1 MTVGRAVPGRGGDV
15 TDTAGPP
22 SGDDGRGA
30 ARIPAAAAADSVNSV
45 DSVAAA
51 RSRERARGN
60 ALRAG
65 GALLA
70 AGLLVLAV
78 IASLAVGSK
87 AIPFG
92 DVVRLL
98 LHPDNSD
105 AAHVIQ
111 ELRVPRTLL
120 GLGVGASLALA
131 GALMQALTRNPLADP
146 GILGVEAGAVIA
158 IAAAI
163 GLFGLHGLGEFVWF
177 SFAGSA
183 ITAVVVYLIGSS
195 GRTGATPVRLAL
207 AGTAVSAALA
217 ASTQAFV
224 LTDPKAFEQ
233 YRYWGTGALS
243 GHDLAV
249 AVKVAPFMLAGLV
262 IAMSLGKSLNAIALG
277 DDMGQ
282 ALGVRPG
289 RTRALGVVAVTLLC
303 GAATAAVGPIGFVGL
318 VVAQAARL
326 VVGQDN
332 RWVLLYSLLLGPVLL
347 LVADIVGR
355 LVLWPAELEAGVV
368 TAFIGMPVFL
378 ALVRRRRIAQL

>member
-1 MTVGRAVPGRGGDV
+1 MTAVRSAV
-15 TDTAGPP
+15 
-22 SGDDGRGA
+22 
-30 ARIPAAAAADSVNSV
+30 
-45 DSVAAA
+45 
-51 RSRERARGN
+51 RSRGRARGN

-70 AGLLVLAV
+70 AALLALAV
-78 IASLAVGSK
+78 IGSLAIGSK
-87 AIPFG
+87 AIPAG

-98 LHPDNSD
+98 LHPDTSD

-111 ELRVPRTLL
+111 DLRVPRTLL
-120 GLGVGASLALA
+120 GIGAGASLALA

-146 GILGVEAGAVIA
+146 GVLGVEAGAVIA
-158 IAAAI
+158 IAVAI
-163 GLFGLHGLGEFVWF
+163 GLFGLHDLRDFVWF

-183 ITAVVVYLIGSS
+183 IAAVVVYLIGSS

-217 ASTQAFV
+217 SVTQAFV
-224 LTDPKAFEQ
+224 LTDPTAFDQ

-243 GHDLAV
+243 GHDLTV
-249 AVKVAPFMLAGLV
+249 AAKVAPFMLAGLV
-262 IAMSLGKSLNAIALG
+262 LAMSLGTSLNAMALG
-277 DDMGQ
+277 DDTGR

-289 RTRALGVVAVTLLC
+289 RTRLLGVLAVTLLC

-326 VVGQDN
+326 TVGQDN
-332 RWVLLYSLLLGPVLL
+332 RWVLLYSLLLGPVLVL
-347 LVADIVGR
+347 AADIVGR

-378 ALVRRRRIAQL
+378 VLVRRRRIAQL

>member
-1 MTVGRAVPGRGGDV
+1 M
-15 TDTAGPP
+15 TAGEGVGLLAPP
-22 SGDDGRGA
+22 PVRPKGG
-30 ARIPAAAAADSVNSV
+30 
-45 DSVAAA
+45 
-51 RSRERARGN
+51 RARGT
-60 ALRAG
+60 ALRSA

-70 AGLLVLAV
+70 FLLLVLAV
-78 IASLAVGSK
+78 LASLAIGSK
-87 AIPFG
+87 AIPAG

-105 AAHVIQ
+105 AAHVIHD
-111 ELRVPRTLL
+111 LRVPRTLL
-120 GLGVGASLALA
+120 GIGVGACLALA

-163 GLFGLHGLGEFVWF
+163 GLFGLQDLGGLVWF

-183 ITAVVVYLIGSS
+183 AAAVVVYLIGSS
-195 GRTGATPVRLAL
+195 GRSGATPVRLAL

-217 ASTQAFV
+217 SATQAIA
-224 LTDPKAFEQ
+224 LTDPEAFKQ

-243 GHDLAV
+243 GHDMTV
-249 AVKVAPFMLAGLV
+249 VTRTVPFMVVGLIV
-262 IAMSLGKSLNAIALG
+262 AMSLGNSLNALALG
-277 DDMGQ
+277 DDAGR

-289 RTRALGVVAVTLLC
+289 RTRVLGVIAVTLLC

-326 VVGQDN
+326 AVGQDN
-332 RWVLLYSLLLGPVLL
+332 RWVLLYSVLLGPVLL
-347 LVADIVGR
+347 LVSDIVGR

-368 TAFIGMPVFL
+368 TAFVGMPVFL